1 MIRCPL
7 CFNALTPER
16 ITWMATSGNAET
28 DPVASSYY
36 RTPVESRRMVA
47 SELKRERNNA
57 VLIPS
62 RAAAAAQVG
71 SQVVEV
77 CPSCHYRIPDGW
89 RDSRT
94 TCIAMAGARDTG
106 KTVYV
111 AVLIKTLQLLGERIG
126 CVVEPNDQ
134 RTADIYHQHY
144 EQTLYLQRKMLPPT
158 ASIDTA
164 APFQRDP
171 LVFRL
176 GHWNDRKQY
185 LVIRDVAGE
194 DLQNQRNIGQTWT
207 EFFGNADGVVYMFD
221 PLKVPSIAG
230 QLRDLIPAQEA
241 QEVAPITVLQTVLS
255 MIGRRDPKLAVVLSK
270 FDAMHELK
278 NVVGTDWSSI
288 MGNPGAGFSRDPSL
302 IRGPYD
308 NDDGELVD
316 AEVRSLLVKLGAKSI
331 IDAVDTPHTGARL
344 PARFFA
350 VSALGALPS
359 GEQVHEGGISP
370 FRCLDPARWILSGAG
385 VWN

>member
-1 MIRCPL
+1 MTRCPM
-7 CFNALTPER
+7 CFNALTPQR
-16 ITWMATSGNAET
+16 VMWMATSGLTEA
-28 DPVASSYY
+28 DAVASRYY
-36 RTPVESRRMVA
+36 RKPVESRRMVA
-47 SELKRERNNA
+47 AEWKRERNNT
-57 VLIPS
+57 VLTPS

-71 SQVVEV
+71 SPVAEV
-77 CPSCHYRIPDGW
+77 CPICHYRIPDGW
-89 RDSRT
+89 RDGQT
-94 TCIAMAGARDTG
+94 TCLAMAGARDTG

-111 AVLIKTLQLLGERIG
+111 AVLVKTLQLLGERIG

-134 RTADIYHQHY
+134 HTADIYHQHY
-144 EQTLYLQRKMLPPT
+144 EHTLYKQRKMLPPT

-194 DLQNQRNIGQTWT
+194 DLQNQDNIGETWT

-221 PLKVPSIAG
+221 PLKVPGIAG
-230 QLRDLIPAQEA
+230 QLRDRIPAQENPS
-241 QEVAPITVLQTVLS
+241 VPPLTVLQTVLS
-255 MIGRRDPKLAVVLSK
+255 MIGRREPKLAVVLSK

-278 NVVGTDWSSI
+278 NVAGTEWSSV

-302 IRGPYD
+302 IRGRYD

-331 IDAVDTPHTGARL
+331 IDAVDRPHTGARL
-344 PARFFA
+344 PSRFFA
-350 VSALGALPS
+350 VSALGALPA

-370 FRCLDPARWILSGAG
+370 FRCLDPARWVLSGAG